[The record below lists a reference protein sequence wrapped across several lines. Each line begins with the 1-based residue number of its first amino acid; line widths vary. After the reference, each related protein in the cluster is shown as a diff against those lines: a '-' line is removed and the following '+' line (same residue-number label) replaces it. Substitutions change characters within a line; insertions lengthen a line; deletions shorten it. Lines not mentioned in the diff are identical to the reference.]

1 MSCSEAS
8 DNDESFQRRRAG
20 HRLVAQYAESIATAP
35 APQEDLSPLSGGDSF
50 TKAKPTDAKA
60 VDAGAAGP
68 SVLVVDDDD
77 FVRELVVTMLTD
89 QTNASRIELA
99 ADGEEGLAMLKGEEP
114 LGIRP
119 LDRPR
124 PPPFALVLMDLQM
137 PHMDGLTC
145 IRAFRAWEATQQNR
159 QRTLTV
165 AVSANGDDAGWRDEC
180 LAAGFD
186 DVVEKPLKIK
196 TLKDLL
202 VRAERHTLRGS
213 FQRYIEAV

>member
-114 LGIRP
+114 S
-119 LDRPR
+119 R

-145 IRAFRAWEATQQNR
+145 VRAFRAWEATQQNR

-202 VRAERHTLRGS
+202 VRAERHVLRGS
-213 FQRYIEAV
+213 FQRYIGAV